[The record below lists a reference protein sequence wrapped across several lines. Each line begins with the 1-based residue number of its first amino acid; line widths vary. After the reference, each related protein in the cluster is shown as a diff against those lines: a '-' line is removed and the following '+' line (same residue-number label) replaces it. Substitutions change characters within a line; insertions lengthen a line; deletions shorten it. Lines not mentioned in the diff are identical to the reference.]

1 MDTILQSHPGS
12 NNHCKSAFL
21 IWNVNVCYFKLIKF
35 IAIAALSAAG
45 VVPSNYRISSLWPL
59 SSHNKN
65 NIETRNLHV
74 IAHYTKM
81 RFKFSTD
88 SLSLNKTHFLNLVS
102 DKKSVSKENMLTP
115 ILKLPTM
122 TCNVH
127 VLFQTRI
134 SFDKTNEMMM
144 LNIYFLLSALKVS
157 VWSKLG
163 FIG

>member
-35 IAIAALSAAG
+35 IAIAAPSAAG

-88 SLSLNKTHFLNLVS
+88 SLIQNKTHFLNLVS
-102 DKKSVSKENMLTP
+102 DKKVCVERK
-115 ILKLPTM
+115 
-122 TCNVH
+122 H
-127 VLFQTRI
+127 VNTNFKAAHHDLQRQCFI
-134 SFDKTNEMMM
+134 SNS
-144 LNIYFLLSALKVS
+144 NIF
-157 VWSKLG
+157 W
-163 FIG
+163 